1 MFPSCF
7 KSEYQFIIII
17 IIILLYN
24 IVLVLPQWE
33 GDSGLGTC
41 ASLFLCPQ
49 THSRCSLDAGC
60 VLEQKMRKSPSST
73 TSEQSQDRTPTWGSQ
88 KTAPSALVPLELNSF
103 IFSPSLTAF
112 SSRALHQKGGPSTK
126 DESNRVT
133 DLPAPLMGLIHS
145 HFLKISC
152 SFLWE

>member
-1 MFPSCF
+1 MFPSSF
-7 KSEYQFIIII
+7 KSDSQFIII

-41 ASLFLCPQ
+41 ASLLLCPQ

-73 TSEQSQDRTPTWGSQ
+73 TSEQSQDRTPT
-88 KTAPSALVPLELNSF
+88 
-103 IFSPSLTAF
+103 
-112 SSRALHQKGGPSTK
+112 
-126 DESNRVT
+126 
-133 DLPAPLMGLIHS
+133 
-145 HFLKISC
+145 
-152 SFLWE
+152 